1 MADVQAIADGLA
13 TRLATIAGM
22 RTSSHVAD
30 AVSVPHASIALESIE
45 FDRAMGRGLDELT
58 FTVRVYTSR
67 ASDRAGQKALYGY
80 LVGSGAKS
88 VKAAIEG
95 DRTLGGA
102 ASDCRVS
109 DVQNVGVYEAGGTD
123 YFGADFTVTVY
134 ATGA

>member
-13 TRLATIAGM
+13 ARLATITGM
-22 RTSSHVAD
+22 RTSSHAAD
-30 AVSVPHASIALESIE
+30 SISTPHAAVSVEAIT

-67 ASDRAGQKALYGY
+67 ASDRAGQKTLHGY
-80 LVGSGAKS
+80 LGGAS
-88 VKAAIEG
+88 VKAAING

-102 ASDCRVS
+102 AADTHVS
-109 DVQNVGVYEAGGTD
+109 GVSNVGVYDVAGTD